1 MPYTGL
7 TTCTYGGPDWDVK
20 NDTKVKLA
28 NGYTLIG
35 RSGVASY
42 TQYLGSDESIA
53 ALKTFAESIG
63 ADRVYYGV
71 SEKKSLTTSY
81 STVVAT
87 IWTANFYRRSLPDI
101 FHIEAKFR
109 NLSDDEARK
118 IGTHSGAVFSAVI
131 RGGPAYLADIFEGD
145 IITELNGEK
154 ILDAKDFRSKCKE
167 LGGSEIVLTL
177 IRDGTFLKK
186 SVRLNP

>member
-1 MPYTGL
+1 MRVLLFLLAGIFLSACQSKYDDLSSWEKNFNSWNKLEECMPYTGL

-71 SEKKSLTTSY
+71 SEKNHL
-81 STVVAT
+81 
-87 IWTANFYRRSLPDI
+87 LQ
-101 FHIEAKFR
+101 
-109 NLSDDEARK
+109 
-118 IGTHSGAVFSAVI
+118 VI
-131 RGGPAYLADIFEGD
+131 QQL
-145 IITELNGEK
+145 
-154 ILDAKDFRSKCKE
+154 
-167 LGGSEIVLTL
+167 
-177 IRDGTFLKK
+177 
-186 SVRLNP
+186 